1 MLLILQLRLEGFSD
15 GATEGLWTPD
25 GLLLYVSSLRKPL
38 SYFACLARRYYIVDK
53 GAPGI
58 PHNQVDG
65 FYRCLLTMNPRE
77 MQAMLALE
85 DLSTKNHEWFMH
97 KLRDKVRPQEG
108 EGGEG
113 GDALPLPEVDFSS
126 WKTL

>member
-1 MLLILQLRLEGFSD
+1 MTNSVLQCSKLALILQLRLEGFSD

-65 FYRCLLTMNPRE
+65 FYRCLLTLKPRE

-97 KLRDKVRPQEG
+97 QLKDKVRPQEG
-108 EGGEG
+108 VGGGEG
-113 GDALPLPEVDFSS
+113 G
-126 WKTL
+126 